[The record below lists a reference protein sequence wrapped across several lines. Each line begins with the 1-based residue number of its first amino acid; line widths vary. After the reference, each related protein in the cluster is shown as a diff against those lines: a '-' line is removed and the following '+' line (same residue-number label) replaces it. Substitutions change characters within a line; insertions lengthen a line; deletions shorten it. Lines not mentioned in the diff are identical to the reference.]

1 RGPMLLVV
9 LACWVVLAM
18 VLLPVAAALG
28 TAARQ
33 QDRRHRATLASA
45 RRRPEPVFRST
56 SRAA

>member
-1 RGPMLLVV
+1 MLLLV
-9 LACWVVLAM
+9 LACWVVLAI

-33 QDRRHRATLASA
+33 QDRRHRATRATA
-45 RRRPEPVFRST
+45 RRRPASVLRST

>member
-1 RGPMLLVV
+1 MLLVV

-28 TAARQ
+28 HAGRQ
-33 QDRRHRATLASA
+33 QDRRHRATEATA
-45 RRRPEPVFRST
+45 RRRRPAPVFRST